1 MNLKR
6 LTNEY
11 FAYFIKRGEEY
22 FPRFIF
28 FNIDIFAD

>member
-1 MNLKR
+1 MRQPKSLKR
-6 LTNEY
+6 LTNKY

-28 FNIDIFAD
+28 F